1 MKKWIIITLCVLFLL
16 GIGIVFAIIQS
27 NNEIKGVENV
37 EKKQPLDLFK
47 EFYELQNNQP
57 MSREQAD
64 FMDKLIK
71 DVWEV
76 NE

>member
-1 MKKWIIITLCVLFLL
+1 M
-16 GIGIVFAIIQS
+16 
-27 NNEIKGVENV
+27 